1 MFSANENGASI
12 RPPPYRDI
20 KSRFK
25 YLEEGPQRK
34 EKENKHNKRV
44 HGIHELPQNLA

>member
-1 MFSANENGASI
+1 MFLANENGASI
-12 RPPPYRDI
+12 RPPWYHDI

-25 YLEEGPQRK
+25 YLEEGQTK

-44 HGIHELPQNLA
+44 HGIHELLQKLA